1 MDNLF
6 GNYIEGL
13 IFLCGACAIACAI
26 LIPLSIAADWLQK
39 KLDEYNKESDEQFN
53 NEQQ

>member
-13 IFLCGACAIACAI
+13 IFLFGACAIACAL
-26 LIPLSIAADWLQK
+26 LIPLASIADWLQK
-39 KLDEYNKESDEQFN
+39 KLDEFYND
-53 NEQQ
+53 NEQLNNAEQ